1 MVSPRDGGN
10 MGGAWRALDIDLSGR
25 ISLLELM
32 PGGNGHFENKTW
44 WRWVGF
50 VVQVYDRFL

>member
-1 MVSPRDGGN
+1 

-32 PGGNGHFENKTW
+32 PAGNGHFENKTW